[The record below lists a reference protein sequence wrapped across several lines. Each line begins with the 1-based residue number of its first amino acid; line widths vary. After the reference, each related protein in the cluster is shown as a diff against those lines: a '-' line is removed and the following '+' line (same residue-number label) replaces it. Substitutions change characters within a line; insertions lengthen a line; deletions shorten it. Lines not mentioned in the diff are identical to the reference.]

1 MWLGVVYIVVDG
13 GDGVIMDC
21 EMVVVV
27 MKQVRLV
34 GGGNEIVQIGR
45 AHV

>member
-34 GGGNEIVQIGR
+34 GGGNEIV
-45 AHV
+45 HEVE